1 MFVRN
6 KMTTRPFTV
15 SPDATIIEA
24 NEIMEK
30 NAVKR
35 LPVVKDGRLVGV
47 VSKED
52 VVQASPSKATA
63 LSVAEINYLLAK
75 TKISQIMVKNPVTIS
90 PDALLEEAAV
100 AMRDNEVG
108 FLPVLDEGKLVGII
122 TETNIFDAFT
132 ELLGFRDTG
141 TRLTIEAE
149 DMPGI
154 MASLSAIFAQFGAN
168 IMHIAV
174 YRGASG
180 KSAVVVGVQSFNTEE
195 IEKAIEK
202 HGFKILYKLQNR

>member
-1 MFVRN
+1 M
-6 KMTTRPFTV
+6 
-15 SPDATIIEA
+15 
-24 NEIMEK
+24 
-30 NAVKR
+30 
-35 LPVVKDGRLVGV
+35 
-47 VSKED
+47 
-52 VVQASPSKATA
+52 
-63 LSVAEINYLLAK
+63 
-75 TKISQIMVKNPVTIS
+75 
-90 PDALLEEAAV
+90 
-100 AMRDNEVG
+100 
-108 FLPVLDEGKLVGII
+108 GII

-132 ELLGFRDTG
+132 ELLGFRDG

-168 IMHIAV
+168 ITHIAV